1 MKILSLKFKNINSLL
16 GENEIDFT
24 NPLFTNDG
32 LFAIT
37 GKTGAGKSSIL
48 DAISLAIYGKTP
60 RVDIT
65 EKENPVMTRGE
76 LDCYSEIVFEV
87 AGKKWKSSWK
97 QRRTRTGTLSPV
109 NRIIADFEGKII
121 ADKVTNCKLE
131 IVKIIGL
138 SFEQF
143 TKVIMLAQG
152 SFAAFLQADKNE
164 KGALLEQIT
173 GTEIYAEISK
183 TVYDRNAQEEEKLKN
198 IIRQIAAIK
207 ILTEEE
213 IKKLTDEVLLLKVE
227 KNKIESELQIIEK
240 SKKWLENI
248 DDLNI
253 KIKEAHEKLPK
264 LELNSKTAN
273 ENYEVAQKQL
283 NQVKAELEKQ
293 TPIFIKVRELDTMLF
308 EKNNQ
313 LHPILTAISELNDS
327 ITIKN
332 ELLEAEKQKET
343 NAQNLLN
350 EKTVWAQE
358 NKKLEELVTKY
369 SAIEQ
374 ENQLIVNNSN
384 EVKNLNSEIDT
395 LQKDFAIKENNV
407 AKTLESF
414 NEKTKNLAIKTN
426 EVEKEKAKLLDTL
439 GGKELSK
446 LQIEKENL
454 SNFNTHIKT
463 LIDTEIAISNNKNE
477 IKSCDEKLNQ
487 FEKSKSE
494 TTKNIEADTNI
505 IKNLEEKINLLEENI
520 KLTQTIRSL
529 DEHRHNLRDGQ
540 ECPLCGSLEHPFAIG
555 NVPEIGEKQIE
566 LDSLKK
572 QNKKIVETIQQNTS
586 KLASLLSNNENTLK
600 NKTKEL
606 QALQKNES
614 KQKEI
619 LKEIQSLNI
628 KFVIPTGED
637 TIEKL
642 KEIQR
647 QMQIEYSQLVLI
659 LDKVSEI
666 ESKIASLHDKEIPQ
680 LQAEKELADKDQKEA
695 QTNLKLSA
703 EGIRI
708 KQESLNNLKEKFSK
722 ENQAFLLKLNS
733 YNVDNLVAL
742 KKLHDAWIDN
752 KNSIDELTSQITKV
766 SSNIALINNELKG
779 LTDSFKEK
787 EKDSVAVKKEIQI
800 LLEKRNKIFGEKS
813 VTTEENILKQL
824 IIESEAKKTEAETKK
839 NNTKTEVEKNKA
851 IVKEKEKELLTYKEQ
866 KITEKSIIQLKEEYD
881 EKKLQSDQYL
891 ITIGAN
897 EQLLESN
904 AQNVKNNLSKLKE
917 KDKQQLISNKW
928 DVLSELIGSKD
939 GKKYRNFV
947 QSLTFEHLIV
957 LSNRQLQK
965 MSERYL
971 IKRTGDSTNPFEL
984 SVIDKFQNS
993 EERTAQNLS
1002 GGEKFILSLSLAL
1015 GLSSM
1020 ASKNMQI
1027 DTMFIDEGFGTLDS
1041 DYLDVALNA
1050 LSNLKSEGKVIGV
1063 ISHLTE
1069 LKERIATHVEVVSGG
1084 NGHSKIK
1091 ISN

>member
-97 QRRTRTGTLSPV
+97 QRRTRSGTLSPV

-253 KIKEAHEKLPK
+253 KIKEAHEKLPE

-273 ENYEVAQKQL
+273 ENYEAAQNQL

-369 SAIEQ
+369 SAI
-374 ENQLIVNNSN
+374 N
-384 EVKNLNSEIDT
+384 
-395 LQKDFAIKENNV
+395 
-407 AKTLESF
+407 
-414 NEKTKNLAIKTN
+414 
-426 EVEKEKAKLLDTL
+426 
-439 GGKELSK
+439 
-446 LQIEKENL
+446 
-454 SNFNTHIKT
+454 
-463 LIDTEIAISNNKNE
+463 
-477 IKSCDEKLNQ
+477 
-487 FEKSKSE
+487 
-494 TTKNIEADTNI
+494 
-505 IKNLEEKINLLEENI
+505 
-520 KLTQTIRSL
+520 
-529 DEHRHNLRDGQ
+529 
-540 ECPLCGSLEHPFAIG
+540 
-555 NVPEIGEKQIE
+555 
-566 LDSLKK
+566 
-572 QNKKIVETIQQNTS
+572 
-586 KLASLLSNNENTLK
+586 
-600 NKTKEL
+600 
-606 QALQKNES
+606 
-614 KQKEI
+614 
-619 LKEIQSLNI
+619 
-628 KFVIPTGED
+628 
-637 TIEKL
+637 
-642 KEIQR
+642 
-647 QMQIEYSQLVLI
+647 
-659 LDKVSEI
+659 
-666 ESKIASLHDKEIPQ
+666 
-680 LQAEKELADKDQKEA
+680 
-695 QTNLKLSA
+695 
-703 EGIRI
+703 
-708 KQESLNNLKEKFSK
+708 
-722 ENQAFLLKLNS
+722 
-733 YNVDNLVAL
+733 
-742 KKLHDAWIDN
+742 
-752 KNSIDELTSQITKV
+752 
-766 SSNIALINNELKG
+766 
-779 LTDSFKEK
+779 
-787 EKDSVAVKKEIQI
+787 
-800 LLEKRNKIFGEKS
+800 
-813 VTTEENILKQL
+813 
-824 IIESEAKKTEAETKK
+824 
-839 NNTKTEVEKNKA
+839 
-851 IVKEKEKELLTYKEQ
+851 
-866 KITEKSIIQLKEEYD
+866 
-881 EKKLQSDQYL
+881 
-891 ITIGAN
+891 
-897 EQLLESN
+897 
-904 AQNVKNNLSKLKE
+904 
-917 KDKQQLISNKW
+917 
-928 DVLSELIGSKD
+928 
-939 GKKYRNFV
+939 
-947 QSLTFEHLIV
+947 
-957 LSNRQLQK
+957 
-965 MSERYL
+965 
-971 IKRTGDSTNPFEL
+971 
-984 SVIDKFQNS
+984 
-993 EERTAQNLS
+993 
-1002 GGEKFILSLSLAL
+1002 
-1015 GLSSM
+1015 
-1020 ASKNMQI
+1020 
-1027 DTMFIDEGFGTLDS
+1027 
-1041 DYLDVALNA
+1041 
-1050 LSNLKSEGKVIGV
+1050 
-1063 ISHLTE
+1063 
-1069 LKERIATHVEVVSGG
+1069 
-1084 NGHSKIK
+1084 
-1091 ISN
+1091 